1 MIGLLLGL
9 LIAAAIPAAAQ
20 TEAQLFPQPFLVE
33 HHVEQTDPD
42 GGRFAT
48 EGVVD
53 HYAGSKIISVRPD
66 GSRLI
71 VDLAQRQI
79 TDIDPA
85 AGTYTVLSFDQM
97 IELQRRLRAAD
108 RAQVGLPPETP
119 ESEVSDQRE
128 GDTEGGGEPRFSF
141 AELPLRQDI
150 DPTSLRGKA
159 ATADLLDRPGVRHLR
174 VTIEQANKAGEE
186 TPAVDVWVDSGVRLS
201 TAAVEALGRFELEV
215 LSPHPGKSMPFSS
228 YVAAARKQTGAF
240 PVRTSRPMTAKGGKA
255 GAGKVEDI
263 ATRLE
268 PLAVLPEELS
278 TVPDG
283 FQRTVHPLEQ
293 MVAFAEEEAE
303 LNLRALRAVE
313 Q

>member
-1 MIGLLLGL
+1 LG
-9 LIAAAIPAAAQ
+9 AILGTTCEIWSQ

-33 HHVEQTDPD
+33 HHVEQTDAD

-48 EGVVD
+48 EPVVD
-53 HYAGSKIISVRPD
+53 HYAGSKIVSVRPD

-79 TDIDPA
+79 TDINPA

-119 ESEVSDQRE
+119 ETEVVDQRE
-128 GDTEGGGEPRFSF
+128 GEEESRGEPRFSF
-141 AELPLRQDI
+141 AELPLRQGI
-150 DPTSLRGKA
+150 DPASVRGKA
-159 ATADLLDRPGVRHLR
+159 ATVDLLDRPGIRHLR
-174 VTIEQANKAGEE
+174 ITLDEAAKAGGES
-186 TPAVDVWVDSGVRLS
+186 PAVDVWIDPGVRLS
-201 TAAVEALGRFELEV
+201 AAAVETLGRFESEV
-215 LSPHPGKSMPFSS
+215 LSHHASKSVPFSS
-228 YVAAARKQTGAF
+228 YVAAARRQTGAF
-240 PVRTSRPMTAKGGKA
+240 PVRTSRPMAAKGGKA

-268 PLAVLPEELS
+268 PLTVLPQELS

-283 FQRTVHPLEQ
+283 YQRTVHPLEQ

-303 LNLRALRAVE
+303 LNQRALRAVE